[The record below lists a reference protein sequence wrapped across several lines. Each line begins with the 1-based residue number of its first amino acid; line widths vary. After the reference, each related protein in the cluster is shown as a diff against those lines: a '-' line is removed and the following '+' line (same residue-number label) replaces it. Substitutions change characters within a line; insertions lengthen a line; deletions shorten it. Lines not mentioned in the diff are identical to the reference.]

1 MKKII
6 FILTTILTLSSC
18 GSDVKFNDPS
28 FQGQKDNV
36 LWRADVTNATITGGT
51 LTINAFRGLE
61 VVSLVV
67 PAPTGAIGSFNTQ
80 VSLLGT
86 DDAISNDVFASYS
99 YNENGI
105 SLKYSTAKMIGN
117 GKVTITNYDPKTRKL
132 SGSFNFN
139 AKYEGDNQLV
149 SKNLN
154 FQNGFI
160 FNIIVL

>member
-6 FILTTILTLSSC
+6 FILATILTLSSC

-36 LWRADVTNATITGGT
+36 LWRADVINAAITGGT
-51 LTINAFRGLE
+51 LTINAYRGLE

-67 PAPTGAIGSFNTQ
+67 PAPTVAIANLNPQ

-86 DDAISNDVFASYS
+86 DDAISDVVFASYS
-99 YNENGI
+99 YEENGI
-105 SLKYSTAKMIGN
+105 SLNYATGKGIGN

-139 AKYEGDNQLV
+139 AEYEGDNQLV
-149 SKNLN
+149 PKNLN
-154 FQNGFI
+154 FQSGFI